1 MQIGI
6 QGRRSPGV
14 TLIELMCVIAIIA
27 ILAGMLLGPAGRA
40 LSKMRAAD
48 WADKAQIQ
56 VNDIRDR
63 LRKKYQGETDFPTV
77 TLGQLEAD
85 GILLPSEIVFLHDK
99 RVVFT
104 PFGGADPTKLVVV
117 AVRIAPG
124 FFTDAGTLE
133 LTQGEI
139 VEPAR

>member
-1 MQIGI
+1 MRIGI
-6 QGRRSPGV
+6 HDRRSPGV
-14 TLIELMCVIAIIA
+14 TLIELMCTIAIIA

-48 WADKAQIQ
+48 WAEKAN
-56 VNDIRDR
+56 VRMNDIRDR
-63 LRKKYQGETDFPTV
+63 LRKKYQGQSDFPTV

-85 GILLPSEIVFLHDK
+85 GVLLTSEMIFLHDK

-104 PFGGADPTKLVVV
+104 PFGGADSPKLVVV
-117 AVRIAPG
+117 SVRIAPG

-139 VEPAR
+139 VEPAK